1 MAKLVRTG
9 IKRGFSLLGRFASLK
24 NLAWRF
30 ACSGKTVLVIG
41 CSTGDNECRRF
52 VEFGAK
58 EVHGVDIAK
67 DIGCKFSHPRMKY
80 CRTSAE
86 SLGLASNQ
94 YDFVYCQATL
104 EHIARINLA
113 LAEAVRVTKRGGY
126 IYCVASPL
134 WHSINGHH
142 QPHIFGGFPWIHL
155 RLQEKEI
162 LEYCRHHK
170 LRDLDG
176 TVIDE
181 RTISYMLS
189 KKYFNKLP
197 ARDYVEAC
205 KRLCGVRVL
214 YNQLEM
220 GSEKELTSKI
230 FSELA
235 QRGYP
240 REELLATT
248 HRFIARKH
256 S

>member
-1 MAKLVRTG
+1 MAMLVRTG
-9 IKRGFSLLGRFASLK
+9 IKNGFGLLRRFASLK

-30 ACSGKTVLVIG
+30 AFSGKTVLVIG

-58 EVHGVDIAK
+58 EVHGVDIAE
-67 DIGCKFSHPRMKY
+67 DIGRDFCHPRVKY

-94 YDFVYCQATL
+94 YDIVYCQATL
-104 EHIARINLA
+104 EHIARISLA

-134 WHSINGHH
+134 WHSIHGHH

-155 RLQEKEI
+155 RLHEKEI

-170 LRDLDG
+170 LRDSDG

-181 RTISYMLS
+181 RTVTYMLS
-189 KKYFNKLP
+189 EKHFNKRP

-205 KRLCGVRVL
+205 KRLGGVRVL

-220 GSEKELTSKI
+220 GSEAELTSEI
-230 FSELA
+230 HSDLTR
-235 QRGYP
+235 RGYP

-248 HRFIARKH
+248 HRFIARKQA
-256 S
+256 